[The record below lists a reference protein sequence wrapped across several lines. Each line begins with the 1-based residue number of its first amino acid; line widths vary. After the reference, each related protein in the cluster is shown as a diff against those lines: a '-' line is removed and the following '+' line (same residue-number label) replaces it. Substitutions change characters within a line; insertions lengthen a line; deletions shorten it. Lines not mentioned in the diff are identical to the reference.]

1 MTIVLRQ
8 RRVQESET
16 EGESYGI
23 PDPPEVDIGGKG
35 RDRASSWGGRP
46 LCTAEYSGFSRS

>member
-8 RRVQESET
+8 QREQESET

-23 PDPPEVDIGGKG
+23 PGPPEVDIGGKG
-35 RDRASSWGGRP
+35 RDRAPSRGGR
-46 LCTAEYSGFSRS
+46 AVMHSGI